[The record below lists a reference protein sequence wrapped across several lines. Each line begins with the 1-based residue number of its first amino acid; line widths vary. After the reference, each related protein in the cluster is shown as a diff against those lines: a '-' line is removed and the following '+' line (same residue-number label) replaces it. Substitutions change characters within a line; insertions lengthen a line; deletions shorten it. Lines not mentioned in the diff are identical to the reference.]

1 MIPEGTT
8 VIISAYALHHDE
20 RFYVNPSKF
29 DPERFTEKNVKARHP
44 FCYIPFGKMLI
55 KHELKCIN

>member
-8 VIISAYALHHDE
+8 IIISAYALHHDE

-29 DPERFTEKNVKARHP
+29 DPERFTDENVKARHP
-44 FCYIPFGKMLI
+44 FCYIPFGKRNDLF
-55 KHELKCIN
+55 